1 LKLFSALYAFY
12 QSLFSRDCDHPYIQ
26 PGKKAQAPFCPDC
39 GYKVACA
46 WMQVKCRDCDSRLL
60 PRKLLDGK
68 IKPMMKHCA
77 HCGSKDFKLVQ
88 VEAIT
93 SHELYLSVAV
103 KTIDYTEERKS
114 FISGGANKSMS
125 QTMSNKIP
133 PVQNPFESKSSPF
146 DVVDGQVLRTRYYS
160 QSTQSAWDE
169 APFFWGNP
177 SQAQKPYTQKSNPF
191 ALPEKSTYPG
201 ARSEFRVF
209 K

>member
-1 LKLFSALYAFY
+1 
-12 QSLFSRDCDHPYIQ
+12 
-26 PGKKAQAPFCPDC
+26 
-39 GYKVACA
+39 
-46 WMQVKCRDCDSRLL
+46 
-60 PRKLLDGK
+60 
-68 IKPMMKHCA
+68 
-77 HCGSKDFKLVQ
+77 
-88 VEAIT
+88 
-93 SHELYLSVAV
+93 
-103 KTIDYTEERKS
+103 
-114 FISGGANKSMS
+114 MS